1 MNEIRKV
8 TLTEL
13 LDSREKRVSHQKELL
28 AEYGGVLVSVT
39 LNIPGPVKDKHTYRK
54 ALRYGMEVLTEK
66 LSDGEKIF
74 DDEKNSKEQ
83 PAASGRS
90 AAVILYREVRELV
103 TGPEGYLIVQETEGL
118 TAEAV
123 KHLTVEIEDSSAL
136 GRLFDMDVITEA
148 GGISRADLGAG
159 RRKCLLCSE
168 DAKICARSMRHKTE
182 DLLGEIDRIL
192 KEAGF

>member
-28 AEYGGVLVSVT
+28 FEYGGVLVSGT
-39 LNIPGPVKDKHTYRK
+39 LNIPGPVKDKRAYRK
-54 ALRYGMEVLTEK
+54 ALRYGMEVLAEK
-66 LSDGEKIF
+66 LSDGERGF

-83 PAASGRS
+83 PAAFGRP
-90 AAVILYREVRELV
+90 AAMILHREVWDLV
-103 TGPEGYLIVQETEGL
+103 TGPEGYLIVQETEEL

-123 KHLTVEIEDSSAL
+123 KQLTVEIEDSSAL

-148 GGISRADLGAG
+148 GGISRADLGSG

-168 DAKICARSMRHKTE
+168 DAKICARGMRHKTE
-182 DLLGEIDRIL
+182 DLLVEIDRIL
-192 KEAGF
+192 EEAGF